1 MAPSLL
7 LTVPASDGS
16 IEQVSVGP
24 DGVQTEAAIV
34 TSREASVGAGLAGGD
49 DGAAS
54 EDDFPLGIVIV
65 VLLLIVVAAAA
76 MVFGFRSTRR
86 KRDTLDHHEGQH
98 LRTEDH
104 RPS

>member
-7 LTVPASDGS
+7 LTVPAGNGDV
-16 IEQVSVGP
+16 EQVSVGP
-24 DGVQTEAAIV
+24 DGVETDAAIV

-54 EDDFPLGIVIV
+54 DQDFPLGIVIV
-65 VLLLIVVAAAA
+65 VLVLIVAGTAA
-76 MVFGFRSTRR
+76 MVLGFRSTRR
-86 KRDTLDHHEGQH
+86 KRDSLEHHEGQH
-98 LRTEDH
+98 LRTEDR